1 MWEQEK
7 AAEVLR
13 KVATFLRG
21 LTEDEIDDLLAGRT
35 RLTLVGRSTRKPVS
49 RTSVTPELDVD
60 ALRRELTAKATREEG
75 MSLLN
80 SLSPTRETLR
90 QIASAI
96 DIPAPKTDTVERL
109 KERIIEATIGY
120 RLRSQAIR
128 NSD

>member
-1 MWEQEK
+1 LWEQEK